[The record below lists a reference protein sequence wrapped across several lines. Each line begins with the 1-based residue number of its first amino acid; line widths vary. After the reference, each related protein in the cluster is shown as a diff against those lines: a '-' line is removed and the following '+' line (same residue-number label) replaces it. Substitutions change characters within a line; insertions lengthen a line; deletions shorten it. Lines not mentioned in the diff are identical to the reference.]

1 MTLSPDELNQLGLD
15 PSDKTRQAVVT
26 LNGRTMSGE
35 PPLIN
40 YMDDFC
46 PFLYSI
52 DVLK

>member
-1 MTLSPDELNQLGLD
+1 MTLSPDELNQIGLD

-35 PPLIN
+35 LPLID
-40 YMDDFC
+40 YMEDVC
-46 PFLYSI
+46 PYLYSI